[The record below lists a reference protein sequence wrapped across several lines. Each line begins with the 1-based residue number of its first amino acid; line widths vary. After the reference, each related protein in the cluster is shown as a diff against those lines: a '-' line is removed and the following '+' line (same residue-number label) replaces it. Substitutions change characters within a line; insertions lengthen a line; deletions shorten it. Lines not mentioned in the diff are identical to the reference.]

1 MNPDYP
7 AMVND
12 FAKPVISFFL
22 FAFMLLGWVV
32 AYQLMKEVTE
42 LRIKLGRDTQ
52 QEGIREW
59 FLRKSAPI
67 ILPFYTFKTFIAE
80 IKYQSILKQLLRKK
94 KKESLETYLSTG
106 LIAVL
111 ITHIDL
117 KVINPFIEKSYK
129 KKKPSKQSV
138 LRVTCSGGRT

>member
-1 MNPDYP
+1 MNPDYT

-22 FAFMLLGWVV
+22 FAFMILGWAV

-52 QEGIREW
+52 QEGIKEW

-67 ILPFYTFKTFIAE
+67 VLPFYSFKTFIVE
-80 IKYQSILKQLLRKK
+80 IQYQSILKNLMKKRMKVWRLIFQL
-94 KKESLETYLSTG
+94 
-106 LIAVL
+106 
-111 ITHIDL
+111 D
-117 KVINPFIEKSYK
+117 
-129 KKKPSKQSV
+129 
-138 LRVTCSGGRT
+138 

>member
-1 MNPDYP
+1 MNPDFT

-12 FAKPVISFFL
+12 FVRPVVSFFL

-52 QEGIREW
+52 QEGIKEW

-67 ILPFYTFKTFIAE
+67 VLPFYSFKTFIRE
-80 IKYQSILKQLLRKK
+80 IHYQSILKNLLKKRKK
-94 KKESLETYLSTG
+94 VWR
-106 LIAVL
+106 LI
-111 ITHIDL
+111 
-117 KVINPFIEKSYK
+117 FE
-129 KKKPSKQSV
+129 
-138 LRVTCSGGRT
+138 

>member
-1 MNPDYP
+1 MNPDFT

-12 FAKPVISFFL
+12 FVKPVVSFFL

-52 QEGIREW
+52 QEGIKEW

-67 ILPFYTFKTFIAE
+67 VLPFYSFKTFIVE
-80 IKYQSILKQLLRKK
+80 IQYQSILKNLLKKRKK
-94 KKESLETYLSTG
+94 VWR
-106 LIAVL
+106 LI
-111 ITHIDL
+111 
-117 KVINPFIEKSYK
+117 FE
-129 KKKPSKQSV
+129 
-138 LRVTCSGGRT
+138 